1 MLLSVQHPSGIKFTY
16 QYQQINLPNLK
27 NKQDTLNKFYD
38 SYGEPGTFCDMEDI
52 EDTQDFYEYSL
63 PDVFNPDSGIV
74 FSCYEDS
81 EYVAE
86 GGDKSNP

>member
-1 MLLSVQHPSGIKFTY
+1 MVSSWITYKSNFWVNGTRIPLNLFVQRS
-16 QYQQINLPNLK
+16 
-27 NKQDTLNKFYD
+27 
-38 SYGEPGTFCDMEDI
+38 FCDMEYL
-52 EDTQDFYEYSL
+52 EDTQYFYEYAL
-63 PDVFNPDSGIV
+63 PDVFNPDAGIV